1 MQQSKFSFHHDLG
14 GLEVLHNIDK
24 KTDFGR
30 HNHSGYTIA
39 LVDCGAQRFFRS
51 GDQHLAGKSSLILIN
66 AEQVHDCRKAC
77 EGVASYRSMYP
88 TPELFNNLMDCEKNR
103 APYFSDAVVHNPALA
118 CQLHSLFDTLESPAS
133 KLEKQTQMVR
143 FLSNLCASAGQLRL
157 SDEQASERCRIALAK
172 TYLQDNL
179 FDDISLTDL
188 ASLIHMSQ
196 FHFVRSFKAQT
207 GLTPHAFQIQH
218 RLNHAKAMLR
228 YGKSISDVASQVG
241 FYDHSHFSRHFKKNM
256 GITPNQYKQAC

>member
-1 MQQSKFSFHHDLG
+1 MQHSKFSFHHDLG

-30 HNHSGYTIA
+30 HNHSGYTLA

-51 GDQHLAGKSSLILIN
+51 GAQHLAGKNSLILIN

-77 EGVASYRSMYP
+77 EGISSYRSMYP
-88 TPELFNNLMDCEKNR
+88 TPELFNRLMDNTTNR
-103 APYFSDAVVHNPALA
+103 APYFSDAVVYDQILA
-118 CQLHSLFDTLESPAS
+118 SQLHRLFNTLESPAGQ
-133 KLEKQTQMVR
+133 LEKQTQLVE
-143 FLSNLCASAGQLRL
+143 FLSNLCAKTG
-157 SDEQASERCRIALAK
+157 ERVRSNDQTSMKCRIELAK
-172 TYLQDNL
+172 TYLLDHL
-179 FDDISLTDL
+179 FDEVTLNEL
-188 ASLIHMSQ
+188 ASLIHMSH
-196 FHFVRSFKAQT
+196 FHFVRAFKAQT

-218 RLNHAKAMLR
+218 RLNHAKTLLR
-228 YGKSISDVASQVG
+228 RGDTISHVANSVG

>member
-1 MQQSKFSFHHDLG
+1 MQQSKFSFHHELG

-30 HNHSGYTIA
+30 HNHSGYTLA

-51 GDQHLAGKSSLILIN
+51 GGQHLAGKNSLILIN

-77 EGVASYRSMYP
+77 EGISSYRSMYP
-88 TPELFNNLMDCEKNR
+88 TPELFNRLMDNTKHR
-103 APYFSDAVVHNPALA
+103 APYFSDAVIHDPVLA
-118 CQLHSLFDTLESPAS
+118 SQLHGLFDTLDSSAS
-133 KLEKQTQMVR
+133 QLEKQSQLVG
-143 FLSNLCASAGQLRL
+143 FLTNLCATTGKLHLAEDQKSIQ
-157 SDEQASERCRIALAK
+157 CRIDLAK
-172 TYLQDNL
+172 SYLLDHL
-179 FDDISLTDL
+179 FDDVALSDL
-188 ASLIHMSQ
+188 ASLIHMSH
-196 FHFVRSFKAQT
+196 FHFVRAFKAQT

-218 RLNHAKAMLR
+218 RLNHAKALLR
-228 YGKSISDVASQVG
+228 RGDNISDVANSVG